1 MKRLKADGKP
11 GFDSKQTFRNES
23 SGAKKEMHKK
33 VEENALH
40 SKHSSSLWSVP
51 SIYIDNVDSKIS
63 EENAERVRR
72 SSSFDDIKLEQT
84 EIDSQSQ
91 DHHKAGSSKR
101 FIHSIQEKL
110 HHLTDNIKNSPP
122 KEHGK
127 MFHELKENVSGKF
140 HQIAE
145 KMHNFHFP
153 HSPGHGDES
162 LVKQAMQAM
171 LMEKF
176 NIVEGT
182 AAISSTADAAARRK
196 SSSPSLQSIKEKFNV
211 FQRPR
216 RSLEASG
223 ETESLKSISE
233 DFCKG
238 APVESFNEASGGH
251 SDTSSIYE
259 LNLHND
265 VDSVAS
271 FESVVTVL
279 SQNKPLLTKDD
290 LKLSV
295 EHFDSYLSAH
305 KTLSKASPLGET
317 NKTPL
322 HESLLSL
329 NHRNE
334 LSTSPGVKMHA
345 RTESIGCKFP
355 ASPSKNVSGSLG
367 KDSNL
372 SAVHRRSSDSD
383 LSVTPKGEYHPKKFF
398 ANLRAIRQPESW
410 LRLLSFIDFFTQTFP
425 LLAGF

>member
-1 MKRLKADGKP
+1 MKP
-11 GFDSKQTFRNES
+11 GIDPKQTFRNENL
-23 SGAKKEMHKK
+23 GAIKKHGHELSDKS
-33 VEENALH
+33 ALH
-40 SKHSSSLWSVP
+40 RKLSSSLWNVP
-51 SIYIDNVDSKIS
+51 LIHVDTSETHSQENVVPLCK
-63 EENAERVRR
+63 
-72 SSSFDDIKLEQT
+72 SSSFENIKLDDI
-84 EIDSQSQ
+84 DVSSQQ
-91 DHHKAGSSKR
+91 QQPKVVNPKK

-127 MFHELKENVSGKF
+127 MFHDLKENVSGKI

-153 HSPGHGDES
+153 HSPGPEDDS

-182 AAISSTADAAARRK
+182 ATISSAAESSTRRK
-196 SSSPSLQSIKEKFNV
+196 SSSSSLQSIKEKFNV

-216 RSLEASG
+216 RSLETSS
-223 ETESLKSISE
+223 ENESLKSISE

-238 APVESFNEASGGH
+238 IENDKPKN
-251 SDTSSIYE
+251 SDDSSVFD
-259 LNLHND
+259 LDLHND
-265 VDSVAS
+265 ADSVAS
-271 FESVVTVL
+271 LESVVNVL
-279 SQNKPLLTKDD
+279 QKTRPLVSKED

-295 EHFDSYLSAH
+295 DNFDSYLSAH
-305 KTLSKASPLGET
+305 KTLSKASPLGDT

-329 NHRNE
+329 NNRNE
-334 LSTSPGVKMHA
+334 LSTSPGAKMHA

-383 LSVTPKGEYHPKKFF
+383 LSVTPKGEFYPKTISSVF
-398 ANLRAIRQPESW
+398 
-410 LRLLSFIDFFTQTFP
+410 
-425 LLAGF
+425 

>member
-1 MKRLKADGKP
+1 MFRDDVCNALKRLKTDGKP
-11 GFDSKQTFRNES
+11 GLDSKQAFRNEYL
-23 SGAKKEMHKK
+23 GARKLEAHRKSD
-33 VEENALH
+33 ENVLH
-40 SKHSSSLWSVP
+40 AKHSSSLWSVP
-51 SIYIDNVDSKIS
+51 SIYVDNVDSKLN
-63 EENAERVRR
+63 ENVEHTRR
-72 SSSFDDIKLEQT
+72 CSSFENIKLDDIEKL
-84 EIDSQSQ
+84 IDSQPHDQ
-91 DHHKAGSSKR
+91 QKAASSKK

-110 HHLTDNIKNSPP
+110 HHLTENIKNSPP

-127 MFHELKENVSGKF
+127 MFHDLKENVSGKI

-153 HSPGHGDES
+153 HSPGHGDDS

-182 AAISSTADAAARRK
+182 ATISSATETSARRK
-196 SSSPSLQSIKEKFNV
+196 SSSSSLQSMKEKFNV

-216 RSLEASG
+216 RSLEAPL

-238 APVESFNEASGGH
+238 ASAEATANNESGHVDAS
-251 SDTSSIYE
+251 SLCE
-259 LNLHND
+259 LNVHND
-265 VDSVAS
+265 ADSDAS
-271 FESVVTVL
+271 VESVVSVL
-279 SQNKPLLTKDD
+279 QNNKPLVSKDD
-290 LKLSV
+290 LQLSV
-295 EHFDSYLSAH
+295 DHFDSFLSAH
-305 KTLSKASPLGET
+305 KTLSKASPLGDT

-322 HESLLSL
+322 HDSLLSL

-334 LSTSPGVKMHA
+334 LSTSPATKMHA

-383 LSVTPKGEYHPKKFF
+383 LSVTPKGEYHSK
-398 ANLRAIRQPESW
+398 NI
-410 LRLLSFIDFFTQTFP
+410 FTKTP
-425 LLAGF
+425 CRPTTNSVH